1 MISNDLHN
9 KFTPILAGIIT
20 VGIFFKY
27 IDDEANVREEK
38 LDYWDILNI
47 VALCFVIIASTS
59 LGYRAKI
66 FVFIVS
72 IVWFGSTIIQ
82 HLASG
87 MQTWEENKECNWR
100 DIFSGNLMYK
110 PTDTEDFIDSKAFPR
125 ILFVMLYLFTTLIV
139 MVILLYKIDSPSKTS
154 SLLYD
159 HPNVKYL
166 LVILLPL
173 IVVFTNEYITAN
185 INIYGNPE
193 GDNEDKPWMTSE
205 LLFKRFITGNYEF
218 SKDGGYLW
226 KFIITSL
233 FLGLLFILLINYS
246 FGGEPAIFSDILG
259 TGNSNMPVY
268 VMIFILM
275 FFNFIVETLFM
286 EKCSFETKDIND
298 TPPSEKTYPCRLAKY
313 GGIITLLFISYTTS
327 ILYQIDGIRD
337 KIVALLFIL
346 SLTFG
351 FSELFISVKGSN
363 KK

>member
-1 MISNDLHN
+1 MVSDDLHN

-20 VGIFFKY
+20 VGIFLKY
-27 IDDEANVREEK
+27 MEDGADTRKEK
-38 LDYWDILNI
+38 LDSWDILNI
-47 VALCFVIIASTS
+47 VALCCVIIASTA
-59 LGYRAKI
+59 LEYRGKI

-72 IVWFGSTIIQ
+72 IVWFGATIIE

-87 MQTWEENKECNWR
+87 MRTWEENKACNWW

-110 PTDTEDFIDSKAFPR
+110 PTETEDFIDSKAFPR

-185 INIYGNPE
+185 INIYGNPKG
-193 GDNEDKPWMTSE
+193 GDEDKWMTSE

-218 SKDGGYLW
+218 REDDGYLW

-246 FGGEPAIFSDILG
+246 FGGEAALFSDILG
-259 TGNSNMPVY
+259 TGNSNIPVY

-286 EKCSFETKDIND
+286 EKCSFEEKDNNN
-298 TPPSEKTYPCRLAKY
+298 PSTEVKTYECRLAKY
-313 GGIITLLFISYTTS
+313 GGIITLLFISYTIS
-327 ILYQIDGIRD
+327 ILYQIDGTRD

-351 FSELFISVKGSN
+351 FSELFISVKGS
-363 KK
+363 